1 MLNAGGIIFYNKIL
15 SKTRILPNM
24 MTAVE
29 ARDAKL
35 LVDLEDFKGSRSATL
50 FIFRNLQRFPSR
62 AHGKH

>member
-29 ARDAKL
+29 ARDTKL
-35 LVDLEDFKGSRSATL
+35 DLEDFKGSRSATL